1 MRTLF
6 AVVGNLIALA
16 AGFGLLA
23 RYVSP
28 QIFWP
33 PAIIAL
39 SLPVLL
45 LLLAVFII
53 IQLSRRRWRSI
64 VLPVIVMAV
73 AIPILGRLFAWP
85 SSDPRPPAS
94 NEAVTLVTG
103 NQRMFRNS
111 DGVDMDDETVR
122 EFFSGLGADVLMLQE
137 IWPERRKHS
146 YIDAIRSGS
155 ELRDRHQRDNTMVAT
170 YADKIIETADYFDG
184 SQYHIILLT
193 DVRTDIGTIRVI
205 NTHMQSNKI
214 SGMAEGIRGEE
225 SVKEQVSTFGQM
237 LAGYGRTTRRRAEQ
251 AEKIRRLVEESPYPV
266 VLGGDFND
274 VPSSYAYS
282 VALSPRLKDAWVER
296 GSGLG
301 TTFTGP
307 LPGLRIDYFM
317 VDTSLQVQSIERLN
331 SPWSDHRL
339 LRLKVTK

>member
-6 AVVGNLIALA
+6 AVAGNLIALA

-39 SLPVLL
+39 LLPVLL
-45 LLLAVFII
+45 LMLAVFII
-53 IQLSRRRWRSI
+53 IQLSRRRWQSL
-64 VLPVIVMAV
+64 VLPIIVMV
-73 AIPILGRLFAWP
+73 VSVPILGRLFPWP
-85 SSDPRPPAS
+85 SSDTPPSAS
-94 NEAVTLVTG
+94 DDTVTLVTG

-111 DGVDMDDETVR
+111 EGRDMDDETVQS
-122 EFFSGLGADVLMLQE
+122 FISSLKADVLMLQE
-137 IWPERRKHS
+137 IWPDRRKHS
-146 YIDAIRSGS
+146 YIDAIQSGS
-155 ELRDRHQRDNTMVAT
+155 QLRDRHQRDNTMVAT
-170 YADKIIETADYFDG
+170 YANKITETADYFDG
-184 SQYHIILLT
+184 SQYHVILLT

-225 SVKEQVSTFGQM
+225 SVKEQVTTFGQM
-237 LAGYGRTTRRRAEQ
+237 LAGYGRTTRRRATQ

-274 VPSSYAYS
+274 VPSSYAYY

-301 TTFTGP
+301 ATFTGP

-317 VDTSLQVQSIERLN
+317 VDTSLQVQAIDRVN
-331 SPWSDHRL
+331 SPWSDHRA
-339 LRLKVTK
+339 LRVKLTK

>member
-6 AVVGNLIALA
+6 AVAGNLIALA

-39 SLPVLL
+39 LLPGLL
-45 LLLAVFII
+45 LFLVVFII
-53 IQLSRRRWRSI
+53 IQLLRRRWRSVLLPAI
-64 VLPVIVMAV
+64 VLAV
-73 AIPILGRLFAWP
+73 AFPILGRLFAWP
-85 SSDPRPPAS
+85 SSGIPIPDDGGT
-94 NEAVTLVTG
+94 VTLVTG
-103 NQRMFRNS
+103 NQRMFRNAEGK
-111 DGVDMDDETVR
+111 DIDDETVR
-122 EFFSGLGADVLMLQE
+122 AFFDGLGADVLMLQE
-137 IWPERRKHS
+137 VWPERRKRS
-146 YIDAIRSGS
+146 YIDAIREGSG
-155 ELRDRHQRDNTMVAT
+155 LRERHQRDNTMVAT
-170 YADKIIETADYFDG
+170 YANTITETIDLYDG

-193 DVRTDIGTIRVI
+193 DVRTELGTIRVI

-214 SGMAEGIRGEE
+214 SGMAAGIRGEE
-225 SVKEQVSTFGQM
+225 SVKEQVTTFGQM
-237 LAGYGRTTRRRAEQ
+237 LAGYGRTTRRRAAQ
-251 AEKIRRLVEESPYPV
+251 AEKVRRLVEESPYPV

-274 VPSSYAYS
+274 VPSSYAYY
-282 VALSPRLKDAWVER
+282 VALSPRLKDAWAER

-317 VDTSLQVQSIERLN
+317 VDTSLQVESIERIN
-331 SPWSDHRL
+331 SPWSDHRA
-339 LRLKVTK
+339 LRVKLTK

>member
-6 AVVGNLIALA
+6 AVAGNLIALA

-39 SLPVLL
+39 LLPGLL
-45 LLLAVFII
+45 LFLAVFII
-53 IQLSRRRWRSI
+53 IQLSRRRWQST

-73 AIPILGRLFAWP
+73 AVPILGRLFSWP
-85 SSDPRPPAS
+85 SSAPHPSEKEDT
-94 NEAVTLVTG
+94 VTLVTG
-103 NQRMFRNS
+103 NQRMFRNAE
-111 DGVDMDDETVR
+111 GEDMEDTTVS
-122 EFFSGLGADVLMLQE
+122 ESFESLQADVLLLQE
-137 IWPERRKHS
+137 IWPEKRKHS
-146 YIDAIRSGS
+146 YIDAIQAGSG
-155 ELRDRHQRDNTMVAT
+155 LRGRHQRDNTMVAT
-170 YADKIIETADYFDG
+170 YANKITGSVDYYDG
-184 SQYHIILLT
+184 SQYHLILLT
-193 DVRTDIGTIRVI
+193 DVETDLGTIRVI

-225 SVKEQVSTFGQM
+225 SVKEQVTTFGQM

-251 AEKIRRLVEESPYPV
+251 AEKIRRLVDESPYPV

-274 VPSSYAYS
+274 VPPSYAYS

-317 VDTSLQVQSIERLN
+317 VDTSLQVERIERIT
-331 SPWSDHRL
+331 SPWSDHRA
-339 LRLKVTK
+339 LRVKLTK